1 MRTTLIIV
9 QLVVSVLFILTVLV
23 QQKGSGLGGAISGQ
37 AGTVQSTKRGAEKIV
52 YKASI
57 ILAILFVALSL
68 VFIFVP

>member
-9 QLVVSVLFILTVLV
+9 QLVVSVLFIMTVLV

-57 ILAILFVALSL
+57 VLAILFVALSL